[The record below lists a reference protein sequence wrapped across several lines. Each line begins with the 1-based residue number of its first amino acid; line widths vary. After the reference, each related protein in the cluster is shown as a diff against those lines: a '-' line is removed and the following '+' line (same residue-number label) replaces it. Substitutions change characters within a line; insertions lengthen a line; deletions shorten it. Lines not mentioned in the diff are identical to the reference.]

1 MSVVPRS
8 FRTGFVHAHAGAD
21 WVQRGK
27 DRVTACRYRLSGKAY
42 ARMADVTSLDTDLA
56 DSALLRKG
64 RGAFFTPPSLC
75 RYVAEWAIRQPDD
88 QVLEPSCG
96 EAAFLLAATE
106 RLEKLR
112 ASSGRPAEPAQVH
125 GVELHERSARQ
136 AAAAV
141 RAAGYDAEIE
151 IADFFTLE
159 PRPVFDAVV
168 GNPPYI
174 RYQDFVGEPRAR
186 SRAAALRAGV
196 ALTNLASSWAAF
208 AVHAALF
215 LKPSGRLGLVLP
227 AELLTVNYA
236 APVRRFLME
245 RFASIRMVLFT
256 ERVFPGV
263 LEEIVLLLADGF
275 GQGPA
280 PCCQVSQARDID
292 HLDRTQTRLW
302 KPDSLDGKWTPALIP
317 PKALDVYERLLASAR
332 YTTLGEWGDTTLG
345 MVTGGN
351 RYFALSPAEAREHG
365 IGGGELLPLSPPG
378 SRHLRGISFTERAH
392 RTLGAQGR
400 ATRLFRPPGDP
411 SLAASTYIARGEA
424 AGVHGAYKC
433 RVRSPWWRVPLVA
446 PADLLLTY
454 MNADTPRLCANT
466 ARVYHLNS
474 VHGVYLRPGTAT
486 TGGDLLPVAALSSMT
501 LLAAETVGR
510 AYGGGMLKIEPRE
523 ADRLP
528 VPALDVA
535 ESARASLTA
544 AVPEIMTAL
553 QAGKLT
559 VAAKIVDEVLLVRH
573 LGLARPEVAALRE
586 AHAEL
591 HARRIARGANRRI
604 APGDRAGTA
613 TVQDGT
619 AHKDGSRA

>member
-1 MSVVPRS
+1 M
-8 FRTGFVHAHAGAD
+8 TD
-21 WVQRGK
+21 
-27 DRVTACRYRLSGKAY
+27 VTALEIG
-42 ARMADVTSLDTDLA
+42 LA
-56 DSALLRKG
+56 DGTCPTDTAVLRKG
-64 RGAFFTPPSLC
+64 RGAFFTPAPLC
-75 RYVAEWAIRQPDD
+75 RHVAEWAIRQPDD
-88 QVLEPSCG
+88 HVLEPSCG

-112 ASSGRPAEPAQVH
+112 ASSGRPAEPARVH

-215 LKPSGRLGLVLP
+215 LKPGGRLGLVLP

-245 RFASIRMVLFT
+245 RFASIRMVVFT

-280 PCCQVSQARDID
+280 PSCEVSQARDMD
-292 HLDRTQTRLW
+292 HLDRTQTRTW
-302 KPDSLDGKWTPALIP
+302 KPDSLGGKWTPSLIP
-317 PKALDVYERLLASAR
+317 AKALDVYEGLLASGG
-332 YTTLGEWGDTTLG
+332 YTTLQEWGDTTLG

-351 RYFALSPAEAREHG
+351 RYFALSPAAAREHG
-365 IGGGELLPLSPPG
+365 IGGDELLRLSPPG
-378 SRHLRGISFTERAH
+378 SRHLRGIAFTERAH
-392 RTLGAQGR
+392 TTLGAEGR

-411 SLAASTYIARGEA
+411 SAAASAYIARGAA
-424 AGVHGAYKC
+424 AGVHRAYKC
-433 RVRSPWWRVPLVA
+433 RVRTPWWRVPLVP

-454 MNADTPRLCANT
+454 MNADTPRLCANP

-474 VHGVYLRPGTAT
+474 VHGVYLRPGARE
-486 TGGDLLPVAALSSMT
+486 TGRDLLPVAALSSMT
-501 LLAAETVGR
+501 LLAAEIVGR

-528 VPALDVA
+528 VPAIDVV
-535 ESARASLTA
+535 ESARACLTA
-544 AVPEIMTAL
+544 AIPDIARAL
-553 QAGKLT
+553 RAGKLPSAVT
-559 VAAKIVDEVLLVRH
+559 IIDEVLLVRH
-573 LGLARPEVAALRE
+573 LGMAPPDVAALRA

-591 HARRIARGANRRI
+591 HARRISRSASRRVAADDPGGPTAVRG
-604 APGDRAGTA
+604 GRALRDCRESSPQSTPDAGNTRKA
-613 TVQDGT
+613 GP
-619 AHKDGSRA
+619 RA